1 MPYARPTLT
10 DLRQQALQDVL
21 DGGISGVSAVLRFSV
36 LSVLC
41 YALAGLSYLH
51 YAYLDWISQQAV
63 PWTATDEYL
72 ESWGALKG

>member
-21 DGGISGVSAVLRFSV
+21 DGGIVNVSAVLRFSV

-41 YALAGLSYLH
+41 YALAGLAYLH
-51 YAYLDWISQQAV
+51 YAYLDWKSKQAV
-63 PWTATDEYL
+63 PWTATDDYL
-72 ESWGALKG
+72 DSWGAL